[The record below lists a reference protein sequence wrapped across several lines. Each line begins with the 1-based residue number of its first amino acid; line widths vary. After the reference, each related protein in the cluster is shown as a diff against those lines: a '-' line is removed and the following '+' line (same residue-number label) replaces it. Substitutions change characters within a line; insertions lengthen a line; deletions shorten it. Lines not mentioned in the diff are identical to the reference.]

1 MATACSCH
9 PAPAYPVSY
18 THLDVYNRQEYLP
31 RAQSVLAELLARHG
45 DSDDRVALVTHGG
58 FFQSFMEA
66 MITAHLPATPAAGR
80 RPWWFGASNA
90 SITYIE
96 FFDGHA
102 NVRYVNKVEHL
113 SDDLLS
119 G

>member
-1 MATACSCH
+1 MTDMFS
-9 PAPAYPVSY
+9 
-18 THLDVYNRQEYLP
+18 LKN
-31 RAQSVLAELLARHG
+31 
-45 DSDDRVALVTHGG
+45 RVALVTDGG

-96 FFDGHA
+96 FLDGHA